1 MCWMS
6 QLPPSTWLTS
16 TSSSDSSTG
25 SPTGSSTPARAG
37 LVLAHVMSGVQLN
50 TPVGRT
56 GLRVPLPLVVAK
68 ALPSCATL
76 CQVFS

>member
-50 TPVGRT
+50 TPDAGEGRA
-56 GLRVPLPLVVAK
+56 RPLAGVSGRPDR
-68 ALPSCATL
+68 
-76 CQVFS
+76 